1 LPFFGQTGGTMS
13 RVRIKEKI
21 GVKGVASTR
30 QVVTDALGNVLPWS
44 VAQDSLARRG
54 IRVPPELTTQNLVV
68 NSGRLTLAQKL
79 AGDTTAFIDR
89 VQIGDCKVAGVV
101 QKTLFPP
108 DLSDTALVNEIR
120 TLSGGP
126 GGTFELDGHSF
137 PDSVVKTEP
146 AGLPGTLTAGVLSTF
161 TDAGAD
167 FVADGITDRDVLT
180 VYISGQDYILGI
192 REVVSAT
199 ELEVENPSSLSGAGL
214 AYKVT
219 APGTQVLFSKLINGN
234 NFPESQFGPLT
245 TAHEAGLLYSNDALF
260 NRVTFVPDDND
271 VGLILQP
278 GTVDGNIINIQL
290 DWLITF

>member
-1 LPFFGQTGGTMS
+1 MK
-13 RVRIKEKI
+13 IKEKVSI
-21 GVKGVASTR
+21 QGVVTTK
-30 QVVTDALGNVLPWS
+30 QVVTNVQGQVLPWS
-44 VAQDSLARRG
+44 VAQESLAKRG
-54 IRVPPELTTQNLVV
+54 IEAPPERVSHNLVV
-68 NSGRLTLAQKL
+68 NSGRLLLAQKL
-79 AGDTTAFIDR
+79 AGESTAYINR
-89 VQIGDCKVAGVV
+89 VQIGDCKVSGVV
-101 QKTLFPP
+101 QKTLYPP
-108 DLSDTALVNEIR
+108 DLSDTMLVNEIR

-126 GGTFELDGHSF
+126 GGTFELDGYSF

-161 TDAGAD
+161 TDPGAD
-167 FVADGITDRDVLT
+167 FVSDGITDRDVLT
-180 VYISGQDYILGI
+180 VFIGGEDYTLGI
-192 REVVSAT
+192 REVVSGT

-214 AYKVT
+214 AYRVT

-245 TAHEAGLLYSNDALF
+245 VAHEAGLLYSNDTLF